1 MNHRS
6 EFDGEGDDA
15 IPTAA
20 PTCPGVRRRDNV
32 LPFRR
37 VEAAASC
44 VGPAASSPYSA
55 DGLDA
60 FRIASAYTH
69 HGFSQ
74 PQRHKRAQRPL
85 ESHAIRDFCPCHQRK
100 YKHATSRR
108 IPLISL

>member
-1 MNHRS
+1 MNRRT
-6 EFDGEGDDA
+6 EIDGEGDDA

-60 FRIASAYTH
+60 HFIARS
-69 HGFSQ
+69 
-74 PQRHKRAQRPL
+74 
-85 ESHAIRDFCPCHQRK
+85 
-100 YKHATSRR
+100 SRR
-108 IPLISL
+108 CGNSVAAWWLASD

>member
-1 MNHRS
+1 MNHKANS
-6 EFDGEGDDA
+6 DGEGDDA

-60 FRIASAYTH
+60 HFIPVGQAVAAVVMSLRGGLPRINCD
-69 HGFSQ
+69 
-74 PQRHKRAQRPL
+74 RPDGW
-85 ESHAIRDFCPCHQRK
+85 EMEEDHRDG
-100 YKHATSRR
+100 
-108 IPLISL
+108 L

>member
-1 MNHRS
+1 MNRRT
-6 EFDGEGDDA
+6 EVDGEGDDA

-20 PTCPGVRRRDNV
+20 PTRPGVRRRDNV

-60 FRIASAYTH
+60 HFIELGEAVAAVVMSLRGGLPRINCD
-69 HGFSQ
+69 
-74 PQRHKRAQRPL
+74 RPGAWEDNSPDGL
-85 ESHAIRDFCPCHQRK
+85 
-100 YKHATSRR
+100 
-108 IPLISL
+108 

>member
-1 MNHRS
+1 MNRRT
-6 EFDGEGDDA
+6 EVYGEGDDA

-32 LPFRR
+32 IRFRR

-60 FRIASAYTH
+60 HFIPVGEAVAAVILSLRGGFPRINCD
-69 HGFSQ
+69 
-74 PQRHKRAQRPL
+74 RPGAWEDNGPDGL
-85 ESHAIRDFCPCHQRK
+85 S
-100 YKHATSRR
+100 
-108 IPLISL
+108 

>member
-1 MNHRS
+1 MNRRT
-6 EFDGEGDDA
+6 EVDGEGDDA
-15 IPTAA
+15 KPTAA

-60 FRIASAYTH
+60 HFIEIGEAVAAVILSLRGGFPRI
-69 HGFSQ
+69 Q
-74 PQRHKRAQRPL
+74 CDRPGAW
-85 ESHAIRDFCPCHQRK
+85 EE
-100 YKHATSRR
+100 
-108 IPLISL
+108 